1 MLIKGLVYSIFIV
14 MARTE
19 MENYMAYT
27 FSFTFTVMLE
37 YDEKQVGTSIGLLD
51 ISIALI
57 SCDYTPPINYAHLL
71 FL

>member
-1 MLIKGLVYSIFIV
+1 MLIKGLVYSIVIV

-37 YDEKQVGTSIGLLD
+37 YDEKQVGTSIGL
-51 ISIALI
+51 
-57 SCDYTPPINYAHLL
+57 T
-71 FL
+71 

>member
-37 YDEKQVGTSIGLLD
+37 YDEKQVGTSIGLTWPFYSID
-51 ISIALI
+51 IMQLYFRGYMI
-57 SCDYTPPINYAHLL
+57 DE
-71 FL
+71 